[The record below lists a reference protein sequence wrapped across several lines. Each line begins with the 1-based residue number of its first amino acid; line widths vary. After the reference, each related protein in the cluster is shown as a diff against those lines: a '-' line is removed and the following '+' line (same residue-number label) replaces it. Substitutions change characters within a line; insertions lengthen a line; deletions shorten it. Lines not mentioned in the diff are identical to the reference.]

1 MIIATSN
8 TSSLLVLA
16 QDAATQAAAAPAPTG
31 RTLWQYIAA
40 GGPIGFVI
48 IALSVVAVT
57 LIILQFLRVRRE
69 KLLPQPLILELDRLL
84 QANDI
89 KGAIDTCRMEQND
102 SFLARVIG
110 SALER
115 CSRSPFGFLELRSAL
130 EEAGQ
135 RETDRLYRSTDGV
148 GLIAA
153 LGPMLGL
160 LGTVVGMIGAFG
172 AIGDTESSARSQQLA
187 AFMSI
192 ALVTTAEGLLVAIPC
207 TAAFTIFRR
216 RIDRLVSEAGEVI
229 ELLASRLESSA
240 ERTPERPAGE
250 GRAAAPARAAAP
262 MPRGAE
268 PAKGARAS

>member
-16 QDAATQAAAAPAPTG
+16 QDAAATPPAAAPAG

-48 IALSVVAVT
+48 IALSVVAVA

-89 KGAIDTCRMEQND
+89 KGAIETCRMEEND
-102 SFLARVIG
+102 SFLGRVMA

-216 RIDRLVSEAGEVI
+216 RIDRFVSEAGEVI

-240 ERTPERPAGE
+240 ERAPERPAE
-250 GRAAAPARAAAP
+250 GRAAAPARAAAAP

>member
-1 MIIATSN
+1 MTTGQAAYSWAA
-8 TSSLLVLA
+8 VLA
-16 QDAATQAAAAPAPTG
+16 QEAEPAAAKS
-31 RTLWQYIAA
+31 LWQYIRS
-40 GGPIGFVI
+40 GGPIGMVI
-48 IALSVVAVT
+48 ILLSVVAVALVVLH
-57 LIILQFLRVRRE
+57 LIRVRRE
-69 KLLPQPLILELDRLL
+69 RMLPEALVLELDRLL
-84 QANDI
+84 QANDV
-89 KGAIDTCRMEQND
+89 KGATEACRSEVND

-135 RETDRLYRSTDGV
+135 RETDRLYRSTDGI

-172 AIGDTESSARSQQLA
+172 TIGDSEASARSQQLA
-187 AFMSI
+187 GYMAI

-216 RIDRLVSEAGEVI
+216 RIDRLVGEAGEVV
-229 ELLASRLESSA
+229 ELLASRLE
-240 ERTPERPAGE
+240 TTGERPAERGGE
-250 GRAAAPARAAAP
+250 GRAPARPAPA
-262 MPRGAE
+262 PRPAE
-268 PAKGARAS
+268 AGKGARAT